1 MQIEKLNISGCSSI
15 SQEAFLSFALNQ
27 KHLKSLQM
35 PNSRKIFAGLS
46 QESEA
51 VFTALTSLEEV
62 NLSENSV
69 QYFNKISTMK
79 NLRSLVMDSL
89 DSPGSSLASGFK
101 SLKTSQIHTWR
112 ARFLSIQSHDLQEI
126 FQKW

>member
-1 MQIEKLNISGCSSI
+1 
-15 SQEAFLSFALNQ
+15 
-27 KHLKSLQM
+27 M
-35 PNSRKIFAGLS
+35 PNSRKILAGLP

-51 VFTALTSLEEV
+51 VFKALTSLEEI

-101 SLKTSQIHTWR
+101 SLKTYDVYENTK
-112 ARFLSIQSHDLQEI
+112 L
-126 FQKW
+126 